1 MMFEPVQRV
10 TSSIMMQFE
19 GIHCVIAVKRPA
31 EGIVVVTLEGHD
43 IGELG
48 DGPFRELEKDFVPD
62 RSLQLFIDARR
73 GKTASIGVSGEWAR
87 WLGEHRDR
95 FLRISMLTGSRFIQ
109 MSANLVRRFAGL
121 GAKMHL
127 YSEPAAFDGALAD
140 AILRSRAPRVFE
152 GAHGVITVARPAAGV
167 ILVNFDGHDIGEHE
181 DGLFRELER
190 DLAGEVR
197 SVDLFIDARRGRGAS
212 VHVSGAWA
220 KWLGANQRHFRQIA
234 MLTGSRF
241 IEVSASFVREFSG
254 LGELMR
260 IYSDAEAF
268 EEGLKMAIGP
278 DRLVSAIDAGA
289 CDE

>member
-1 MMFEPVQRV
+1 MMFEPRQPAM
-10 TSSIMMQFE
+10 SSTMMQFE

-31 EGIVVVTLEGHD
+31 DGIMLVTLEGHD

-48 DGPFRELEKDFVPD
+48 DGPFREMEKDFVPG
-62 RSLQLFIDARR
+62 RLLRLFIDARR
-73 GKTASIGVSGEWAR
+73 GKTASIDVSGEWAR
-87 WLGEHRDR
+87 WLGEHGDR
-95 FLRISMLTGSRFIQ
+95 FLQISMLTGSRFIQ

-121 GAKMHL
+121 GAKMLL
-127 YSEPAAFDGALAD
+127 YSEPAAFDAALAD
-140 AILRSRAPRVFE
+140 AIVRSRAPRIFE
-152 GAHGVITVARPAAGV
+152 GAHCVITVARPAAGV
-167 ILVNFDGHDIGEHE
+167 LLVNFDGHDIGEHG

-197 SVDLFIDARRGRGAS
+197 FVDLFIDARNGQGAS

-241 IEVSASFVREFSG
+241 IEISASFVREFSG

-260 IYSDAEAF
+260 IYSNVEAF
-268 EEGLKMAIGP
+268 EEALKMASAP
-278 DRLVSAIDAGA
+278 DRLVLAMDAGT
-289 CDE
+289 CHE